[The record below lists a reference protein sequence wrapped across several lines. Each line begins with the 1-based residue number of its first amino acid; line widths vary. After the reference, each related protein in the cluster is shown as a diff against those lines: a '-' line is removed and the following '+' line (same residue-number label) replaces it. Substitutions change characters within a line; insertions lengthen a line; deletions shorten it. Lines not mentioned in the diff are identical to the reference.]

1 MDSRV
6 SLGVGKEMKSR
17 KVSVLLLLT
26 ALVPLQLGCRS
37 KTDTVRQS
45 GPQQQTSNDQIQ
57 LLFSYGSEK
66 QKWIDDVTATFNQS
80 GTRTA
85 GGKRILVKAVPKG
98 SGECVDDVL
107 SGAEQDDLTSPASNV
122 FIKLGN
128 AKSRAATGQDLI
140 GASQNLLLSPVVIA
154 MWKPMAEAIGWG
166 KKPIGWADIL
176 ALARDKQGWSTYG
189 FPQWGSF
196 KFGHTH
202 PAYSNSGII
211 SLIAENYAATGK
223 VRGLTLADV
232 QNPKT
237 RAFVS
242 GIENSVVH
250 YGSSTGFFGRK
261 LFDSGPE
268 YLSAAVLYESMV
280 VESYAKVSSM
290 PFPVVAI
297 YPREGTFWSDH
308 PVGIVNR
315 PWVTPERQE
324 AAQIYIRYLL
334 ARPQQE
340 KAMTYGFRPGS
351 PDVAVGPPIDAA
363 HGVDPKQP
371 TTTLEVPSS
380 EVISALQQQWDT
392 DEKKGADIVLVL
404 DTSGSMREE
413 EKMVGAKAGAK
424 QLVSLLS
431 DKDDFSLLPFNT
443 TAAWASQDQPAAQGR
458 QVSDTAIDSVFPAG
472 QTALYDAVDQGYAH
486 LLAQPG
492 EHIRALVVLTDGEDN
507 KSAETLEQLLAKIH
521 PDAETHTIR
530 IFTIAYGHDARR
542 DVLQQIA
549 DSTQGKA
556 YDGTPTNIVEVF
568 RDISTFF

>member
-1 MDSRV
+1 
-6 SLGVGKEMKSR
+6 MKR
-17 KVSVLLLLT
+17 LKPVVLLLLG
-26 ALVPLQLGCRS
+26 ALPAIQLGCRS
-37 KTDTVRQS
+37 A
-45 GPQQQTSNDQIQ
+45 PQAPHPTESHQPIATGQIQ

-66 QKWIDDVTATFNQS
+66 QKWIEDVTAAFNQS
-80 GTRTA
+80 AVQTA
-85 GGKRILVKAVPKG
+85 SGKIIQVKATPKG
-98 SGECVDDVL
+98 SGECIDDVL

-128 AKSRAATGQDLI
+128 AKSRAASGQDVI
-140 GASQNLLLSPVVIA
+140 GTTQNLLLSPVVIA

-176 ALARDKQGWSTYG
+176 ALARDKKGWSTYG
-189 FPQWGSF
+189 YPQWGSF

-242 GIENSVVH
+242 GIEESVVH

-315 PWVTPERQE
+315 PWVTPERKE
-324 AAQIYIRYLL
+324 AAQIYINYLL

-340 KAMTYGFRPGS
+340 KALTYGFRPGS
-351 PDVAVGPPIDAA
+351 PDVAVGAPIDAA

-380 EVISALQQQWDT
+380 EVIAALEQQWDNE
-392 DEKKGADIVLVL
+392 EKKPADIVLVL

-413 EKMVGAKAGAK
+413 GKMSAAKAGAK

-431 DKDDFSLLPFNT
+431 DKDDFSLLPFNQT
-443 TAAWASQDQPAAQGR
+443 SAWASQDQPAVQGR
-458 QVSDTAIDSVFPAG
+458 NVSDDAIDSVFPQG
-472 QTALYDAVDQGYAH
+472 QTALYDSVDQGYAH
-486 LLAQPG
+486 LLARPAD
-492 EHIRALVVLTDGEDN
+492 HIRALVVLTDGEDN
-507 KSAETLEQLLAKIH
+507 KSSEKLDQLLAKIH

-530 IFTIAYGHDARR
+530 IFTIAYGQDARR
-542 DVLQQIA
+542 DVLAQIA
-549 DSTQGKA
+549 DATQGKS
-556 YDGTPTNIVEVF
+556 YDGTPANIVEVF
-568 RDISTFF
+568 RDVSTFF

>member
-1 MDSRV
+1 
-6 SLGVGKEMKSR
+6 MKSR
-17 KVSVLLLLT
+17 KVFVLFLLT
-26 ALVPLQLGCRS
+26 ALLPLQFGCRS
-37 KTDTVRQS
+37 KTETAPQS
-45 GPQQQTSNDQIQ
+45 GPAQQSSNDQIQ

-66 QKWIDDVTATFNQS
+66 QKWIDDVTTSFNQS

-85 GGKRILVKAVPKG
+85 GGKRILVKAIPKG
-98 SGECVDDVL
+98 SGECIDDVL

-128 AKSRAATGQDLI
+128 AKARASTGQDLI
-140 GASQNLLLSPVVIA
+140 GTTQNLLLSPVVIA

-176 ALARDKQGWSTYG
+176 ALARDKKGWSTYG

-232 QNPKT
+232 QSPKT

-334 ARPQQE
+334 GRPQQE

-380 EVISALQQQWDT
+380 DVIAALQQQWDN
-392 DEKKGADIVLVL
+392 DEKKAADIVLVL

-413 EKMVGAKAGAK
+413 DKMSGAKAGAK

-443 TAAWASQDQPAAQGR
+443 TASWASQDQPAAQGR
-458 QVSDTAIDSVFPAG
+458 QVSDSAIDSVFPAG

-486 LLAQPG
+486 LLEQPG
-492 EHIRALVVLTDGEDN
+492 NHIRALVVLTDGEDN
-507 KSAETLEQLLAKIH
+507 KSSETLDQLLAKIH

>member
-1 MDSRV
+1 
-6 SLGVGKEMKSR
+6 
-17 KVSVLLLLT
+17 
-26 ALVPLQLGCRS
+26 
-37 KTDTVRQS
+37 
-45 GPQQQTSNDQIQ
+45 
-57 LLFSYGSEK
+57 
-66 QKWIDDVTATFNQS
+66 
-80 GTRTA
+80 
-85 GGKRILVKAVPKG
+85 
-98 SGECVDDVL
+98 
-107 SGAEQDDLTSPASNV
+107 
-122 FIKLGN
+122 
-128 AKSRAATGQDLI
+128 
-140 GASQNLLLSPVVIA
+140 LLLSPVVIA

-176 ALARDKQGWSTYG
+176 ALARDKEGWSTYG

-232 QNPKT
+232 QSPRT

-334 ARPQQE
+334 GRPQQE

-351 PDVAVGPPIDAA
+351 PDVAVGPPIDPA

-380 EVISALQQQWDT
+380 EVIAALQQQWDN
-392 DEKKGADIVLVL
+392 DEKKAADIVLVL

-413 EKMVGAKAGAK
+413 DKMSGAKAGAK

-431 DKDDFSLLPFNT
+431 DKDDFSLLPFST
-443 TAAWASQDQPAAQGR
+443 TASWASHDQPAAQGR
-458 QVSDTAIDSVFPAG
+458 QVSDSAIDSVFPAG
-472 QTALYDAVDQGYAH
+472 QTALYDAIDQGYAH
-486 LLAQPG
+486 LLEQPG
-492 EHIRALVVLTDGEDN
+492 DHIRALVVLTDGEDN
-507 KSAETLEQLLAKIH
+507 KSSEKLDQLLAKIH

>member
-1 MDSRV
+1 
-6 SLGVGKEMKSR
+6 MKSR
-17 KVSVLLLLT
+17 KVFVLFLLT
-26 ALVPLQLGCRS
+26 ALLPLQFGCRS
-37 KTDTVRQS
+37 KTETAPQS
-45 GPQQQTSNDQIQ
+45 GPAQQSSNDQIQ

-66 QKWIDDVTATFNQS
+66 QKWIDDVTTSFNQS

-85 GGKRILVKAVPKG
+85 GGKRILVKAIPKG
-98 SGECVDDVL
+98 SGECIDDVL

-128 AKSRAATGQDLI
+128 AKARASTGQDLI
-140 GASQNLLLSPVVIA
+140 GTTQNLLLSPVVIA

-176 ALARDKQGWSTYG
+176 ALARDKKGWSTYG

-232 QNPKT
+232 QSPKT

-334 ARPQQE
+334 GRPQQE

-363 HGVDPKQP
+363 HGVDPRQP

-380 EVISALQQQWDT
+380 DVIAALQQQWDN
-392 DEKKGADIVLVL
+392 DEKKAADIVLVL

-413 EKMVGAKAGAK
+413 DKMSGAKAGAK

-443 TAAWASQDQPAAQGR
+443 TASWASQDQPAAQGR
-458 QVSDTAIDSVFPAG
+458 QVSDSAIDSVFPAG

-486 LLAQPG
+486 LLEQPG
-492 EHIRALVVLTDGEDN
+492 DHIRALVVLTDGEDN
-507 KSAETLEQLLAKIH
+507 KSSETLDQLLAKIH

>member
-1 MDSRV
+1 
-6 SLGVGKEMKSR
+6 MKSR
-17 KVSVLLLLT
+17 KVFVLFLLT
-26 ALVPLQLGCRS
+26 ALLPLQFGCRS
-37 KTDTVRQS
+37 KTETAPQS
-45 GPQQQTSNDQIQ
+45 GPAQQSSNDQIQ

-66 QKWIDDVTATFNQS
+66 QKWIDDVTTSFNQS

-85 GGKRILVKAVPKG
+85 GGKRILVKAIPKG
-98 SGECVDDVL
+98 SGECIDDVL
-107 SGAEQDDLTSPASNV
+107 SGAEHDDLTSPASNV

-128 AKSRAATGQDLI
+128 AKARASTGQDLI
-140 GASQNLLLSPVVIA
+140 GTTQNLLLSPVVIA

-176 ALARDKQGWSTYG
+176 ALARDKKGWSTYG

-232 QNPKT
+232 QSPKT

-334 ARPQQE
+334 GRPQQE

-380 EVISALQQQWDT
+380 DVIAALQQQWDN
-392 DEKKGADIVLVL
+392 DEKKAADIVLVL

-413 EKMVGAKAGAK
+413 DKMSGAKAGAK

-443 TAAWASQDQPAAQGR
+443 TASWASQDQPAAQGR
-458 QVSDTAIDSVFPAG
+458 QVSDSAIDSVFPAG

-486 LLAQPG
+486 LLEQPG
-492 EHIRALVVLTDGEDN
+492 NHIRALVVLTDGEDN
-507 KSAETLEQLLAKIH
+507 KSSETLDQLLAKIH

>member
-1 MDSRV
+1 MMR
-6 SLGVGKEMKSR
+6 R
-17 KVSVLLLLT
+17 KLFLPVLFIVFLS
-26 ALVPLQLGCRS
+26 LQLGCRS
-37 KTDTVRQS
+37 RTDEVQERPAPSAAPT
-45 GPQQQTSNDQIQ
+45 GQIQ
-57 LLFSYGSEK
+57 LTFSYGSEK
-66 QKWIDDVTATFNQS
+66 QKWIEDVTAAFNQS
-80 GTRTA
+80 AAQTA
-85 GGKRILVKAVPKG
+85 GHKTITVKAIPKG
-98 SGECVDDVL
+98 SGECIDDIL
-107 SGAEQDDLTSPASNV
+107 SGVEQDDLSSPASNV

-140 GASQNLLLSPVVIA
+140 GSTQNLLLSPVVIA

-166 KKPIGWADIL
+166 KKPIGWADVL
-176 ALARDKQGWSTYG
+176 ALAQNKKGWSDYG
-189 FPQWGSF
+189 FPQWGNF

-211 SLIAENYAATGK
+211 SLIAENYAASGK
-223 VRGLTLADV
+223 MRGLTLADV

-242 GIENSVVH
+242 GIEQSVVH

-261 LFDSGPE
+261 MFENGPE

-280 VESYAKVSSM
+280 VESYDKVGSM

-315 PWVTPERQE
+315 PWVTAERKE
-324 AAQIYIRYLL
+324 AAQIYINYLL

-351 PDVAVGPPIDAA
+351 TDVAVGAPIDLS

-371 TTTLEVPSS
+371 ATTLEVPSS
-380 EVISALQQQWDT
+380 DVIAALEQQWESQ
-392 DEKKGADIVLVL
+392 EKKAADLVLVL
-404 DTSGSMREE
+404 DTSASMRG
-413 EKMVGAKAGAK
+413 EKMAAAKAGAK

-431 DKDDFSLLPFNT
+431 DKDAFSLLPFNVT
-443 TAAWASQDQPAAQGR
+443 FSWASKDQPAANGR
-458 QVSDTAIDSVFPAG
+458 KVSEDAIDSVFPEG
-472 QTALYDAVDQGYAH
+472 QTALYDAIDEGYTH
-486 LLAQPG
+486 LLQQPA

-507 KSAETLEQLLAKIH
+507 RSQLHLDQLLQKIR
-521 PDAETHTIR
+521 PDAESHTIR
-530 IFTIAYGHDARR
+530 IFTIAYGRDAEHA
-542 DVLQQIA
+542 VLQKIA

-556 YDGTPTNIVEVF
+556 YDGTPANIVEVF

>member
-1 MDSRV
+1 MLRRRLFDLLV
-6 SLGVGKEMKSR
+6 ILFVLSL
-17 KVSVLLLLT
+17 
-26 ALVPLQLGCRS
+26 LGCRS
-37 KTDTVRQS
+37 AKDNAS
-45 GPQQQTSNDQIQ
+45 APSAFKPGGANEID

-66 QKWIDDVTATFNQS
+66 QKWIENVTAAFNQS
-80 GTRTA
+80 NVKTS
-85 GGKRILVKAVPKG
+85 GGKLIRVHAIPKG
-98 SGECVDDVL
+98 SGECIDDLL
-107 SGAEQDDLTSPASNV
+107 SGAEQDDLISPASNV

-128 AKSRAATGQDLI
+128 ARSRVATGQDLI
-140 GASQNLLLSPVVIA
+140 PSTQNLLLSPVVIA
-154 MWKPMAEAIGWG
+154 MWKPMAQAIGWG
-166 KKPIGWADIL
+166 KKPVGWADIL
-176 ALARDKQGWSTYG
+176 TLARDKKGWSSYG
-189 FPQWGSF
+189 FPQWGAF

-202 PAYSNSGII
+202 PSYSNSGII

-232 QNPKT
+232 ESPKT

-308 PVGIVNR
+308 PAGVVNR
-315 PWVTPERQE
+315 PWVTPERKE
-324 AAQIYIRYLL
+324 AAQIYIAYLL

-340 KAMTYGFRPGS
+340 KALTFGFRPGS
-351 PDVAVGPPIDAA
+351 TDVAVGAPIDAA
-363 HGVDPKQP
+363 HGADPAQP

-380 EVISALQQQWDT
+380 DVIAAILQQWNNQ
-392 DEKKGADIVLVL
+392 EKKAADIVLVL
-404 DTSGSMREE
+404 DTSGSMQDEG
-413 EKMVGAKAGAK
+413 KLSAAKAGAK

-443 TAAWASQDQPAAQGR
+443 VPAWAGTDEPVASDR
-458 QVSDTAIDSVFPAG
+458 KVSDDAIDSLFAG
-472 QTALYDAVDQGYAH
+472 GGTALYDAVDQGYAH
-486 LLAQPG
+486 LLGRPAD
-492 EHIRALVVLTDGEDN
+492 HIRALIVLTDGEDN
-507 KSAETLEQLLAKIH
+507 KSADTLDQLLSKIH
-521 PDAETHTIR
+521 ADPETHTIR
-530 IFTIAYGHDARR
+530 VFTIAYGHDARR

-549 DSTQGKA
+549 NSTQGKA